1 MPQSPLRQFVE
12 QLNSTDKF
20 PYKSFYKENIINV
33 VVADDDDTE
42 SKKAELVDML
52 NDMEPPMQINH
63 IVLCKQTDYDKK

>member
-12 QLNSTDKF
+12 RLNSTDEF
-20 PYKSFYKENIINV
+20 PYTSFYKENIINV

-52 NDMEPPMQINH
+52 NDMEPPMQIKH
-63 IVLCKQTDYDKK
+63 IVLCKKTDHDKK